1 MMRERDIRKIER
13 TIISKMKMI
22 ENGNLSLKD
31 SKIGMF
37 FNALKDV
44 DEVSYEQL
52 IQKYKRLTSKLNGN
66 K

>member
-1 MMRERDIRKIER
+1 MRENDIRKIER

-22 ENGNLSLKD
+22 KSGKLSLKD

-44 DEVSYEQL
+44 DESSYERL